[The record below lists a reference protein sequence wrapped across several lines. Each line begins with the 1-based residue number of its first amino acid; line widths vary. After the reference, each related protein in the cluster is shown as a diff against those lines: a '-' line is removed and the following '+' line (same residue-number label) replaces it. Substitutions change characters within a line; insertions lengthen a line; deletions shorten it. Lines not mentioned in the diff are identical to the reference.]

1 VKDGERTI
9 RIFMHS
15 NIRFDVVR
23 ARWTLRDL
31 KRATTVRNRVV
42 ARDDAGL
49 LNAQDIN
56 KRVGIAYLHEPAL
69 SCGIGAGRANS
80 LLCMGRYTSRM
91 YWFAAAIS
99 VMPNSRNS
107 LARRL
112 CSVPNARS
120 LRPRASGE

>member
-1 VKDGERTI
+1 MKDGERAV
-9 RIFMHS
+9 RIFMHPHVGF
-15 NIRFDVVR
+15 NVVR
-23 ARWTLRDL
+23 TRRTLRKL
-31 KRATTVRNRVV
+31 ERALVVRNRVV
-42 ARDDAGL
+42 ARGDAGL

-80 LLCMGRYTSRM
+80 LLCIGRYTSRM

-99 VMPNSRNS
+99 LMSNSRNS
-107 LARRL
+107 FARRL